1 MDEACKSN
9 GIAVVAILSQSSGE
23 RVSNA
28 WATCLHVGDSL
39 GKLGI
44 IPNVVVHRLMND
56 PKPGTARPG
65 A

>member
-1 MDEACKSN
+1 
-9 GIAVVAILSQSSGE
+9 VVAILLQSSGE

-28 WATCLHVGDSL
+28 WATCLYVWDSP

-44 IPNVVVHRLMND
+44 IPNVVVHRLMDN